1 MTTKEESP
9 TTDETVEKKLAELI
23 FELLQKLFG
32 FIKDKMSNFHAH
44 LKSISRADGRSA
56 TGAIAYRSGE
66 KIIDSRTGN
75 EFDYTR
81 KKGVEHSQIFFPKN
95 EENTRLEFY
104 DRQTLWNAVE
114 KKETKSNAQVAR
126 EFEFSIP
133 HELNADQ
140 RKNMVNEFCKEL
152 SDRFGVVVDASIHAP
167 HGKNSDKRNYHA
179 HVMFTTRRFENGQ
192 FTEKTRE
199 FSKNPYDKKEL
210 EKRAEQGL
218 EDFSLRLD
226 GEKNATELLR
236 SVYEKIGNKHLESA
250 GFAPDLDRRSLEAQG
265 LNREAQV
272 HEGAAR
278 QMSKRNLQS
287 DRHDENQQII
297 ERNKKLSELDIDIQ
311 ASSTLL
317 NSIDAEYSELRA
329 LQDAIQQQFFKNA
342 ETQRK
347 AELVL
352 DMCLNPDRHEN
363 ENSFCYELS
372 QHKKDLNNRFVR
384 KELVVDSIKEIVQ
397 DIVDT
402 EFSADSRTEKSELE
416 AFTQHLSNALNIDD
430 LRVKYSL
437 QQVEQSN
444 DNKHESKIEE
454 SNDFR
459 PDF

>member
-1 MTTKEESP
+1 MTTKVA
-9 TTDETVEKKLAELI
+9 ETATYSDSAQKNLAQLI
-23 FELLQKLFG
+23 LDLLVKLFG
-32 FIKDKMSNFHAH
+32 FIKNKMSNFHAH

-56 TGAIAYRSGE
+56 TGAVAYRSGE
-66 KIIDSRTGN
+66 KILDSRTGN

-95 EENTRLEFY
+95 EENTRPEFH

-133 HELNADQ
+133 HELNVDQ
-140 RKNMVNEFCKEL
+140 RKKMVNEFCTEL

-167 HGKNSDKRNYHA
+167 HGKNADKRNYHA

-210 EKRAEQGL
+210 EKRAEKGL
-218 EDFSLRLD
+218 EDFSLRLA

-250 GFAPDLDRRSLEAQG
+250 GFAPDLDRRSLAAQG
-265 LNREAQV
+265 EAREAQV

-278 QMSKRNLQS
+278 QMSKRGIQS
-287 DRHDENQQII
+287 DRHEENQQII
-297 ERNKKLSELDIDIQ
+297 ERNKKLSELDIEIQ

-317 NSIDAEYSELRA
+317 NSIDTEYDELRA
-329 LQDAIQQQFFKNA
+329 LQDSIQQQFFKNA
-342 ETQRK
+342 ETQQK

-352 DMCLNPDRHEN
+352 DMCANPK
-363 ENSFCYELS
+363 SYEHISSLCC
-372 QHKKDLNNRFVR
+372 
-384 KELVVDSIKEIVQ
+384 ELIDNANDVESVQEIVQ
-397 DIVDT
+397 DIIDT
-402 EFSADSRTEKSELE
+402 EFVAHANTSKSELQ

-437 QQVEQSN
+437 QQVEQLN
-444 DNKHESKIEE
+444 DNKHESQIEE
-454 SNDFR
+454 SRDFR